1 MRAKRIHGSLH
12 TKTPRCKTKIL
23 FSSLLMTRKAKKKTK
38 KPFSSFLMTR
48 KAIQSIPRQPIEI
61 KHTRVPV
68 RTINIPLNIEDIA
81 LEIPKAES
89 TAENNQ
95 ETMLETEH

>member
-1 MRAKRIHGSLH
+1 
-12 TKTPRCKTKIL
+12 
-23 FSSLLMTRKAKKKTK
+23 MTRKAKKIQETVFLVLDDK
-38 KPFSSFLMTR
+38 KSNT
-48 KAIQSIPRQPIEI
+48 SIPRQPIEI

-95 ETMLETEH
+95 ETMIETEH